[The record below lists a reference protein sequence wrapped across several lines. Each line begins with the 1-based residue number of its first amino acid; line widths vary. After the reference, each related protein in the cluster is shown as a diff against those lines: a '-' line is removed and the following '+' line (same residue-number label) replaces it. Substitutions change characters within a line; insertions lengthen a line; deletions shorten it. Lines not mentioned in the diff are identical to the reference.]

1 MRSRLPPDFPGRLTE
16 LRRLLRRQLGLRCK
30 TLAGVT
36 ARSRRV
42 LPGHVQAALVRLADD
57 ESLMQHPVLQVVI
70 SSDPH
75 DADVKLV
82 QKHLLGVDVA
92 DRRKGW
98 WLGMAGAMAFNIL
111 LLATLI
117 GLAIWWFEPLA

>member
-1 MRSRLPPDFPGRLTE
+1 MGMMKSLILT
-16 LRRLLRRQLGLRCK
+16 LILLLSACNEV
-30 TLAGVT
+30 APT
-36 ARSRRV
+36 ARRNV
-42 LPGHVQAALVRLADD
+42 VEDD
-57 ESLMQHPVLQVVI
+57 V
-70 SSDPH
+70 
-75 DADVKLV
+75 DVKLV

>member
-16 LRRLLRRQLGLRCK
+16 LRRLLRRQLGLQCK
-30 TLAGVT
+30 PLAGVT

-57 ESLMQHPVLQVVI
+57 EALMQHPVLQVVI